1 MKEIVLV
8 HDAAESPWQRRY
20 CLERAGYDVTTLSNS
35 EALLE
40 RLREYGAP
48 ALLVIDVLVDG
59 LNGFELCRRVR
70 ACFDAAELPIV
81 LGSDVYSADVF
92 RAEAERAGA
101 QEYLTSPRDLDQLL
115 DAVDRAASLRAP
127 LQLPGA
133 A

>member
-1 MKEIVLV
+1 MKKIVLV
-8 HDAAESPWQRRY
+8 HDASESPLQRRY
-20 CLERAGYDVTTLSNS
+20 CLERAGYDVTTTSDS

-40 RLREYGAP
+40 RLRGDAAP

-59 LNGFELCRRVR
+59 LNGFALCRRVR
-70 ACFDAAELPIV
+70 EHFAQAELPIV
-81 LGSDVYSADVF
+81 LGSEVYSADVF

-115 DAVDRAASLRAP
+115 DAVDRATAPRAP
-127 LQLPGA
+127 LHTHGA